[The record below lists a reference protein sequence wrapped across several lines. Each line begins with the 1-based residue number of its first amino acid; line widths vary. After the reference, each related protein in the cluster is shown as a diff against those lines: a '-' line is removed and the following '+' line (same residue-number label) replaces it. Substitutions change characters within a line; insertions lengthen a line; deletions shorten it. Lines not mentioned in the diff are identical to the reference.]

1 MKGKSGLGWLAASL
15 ILAGCGG
22 GDSGGADTTPRPLAL
37 VAGEG
42 KGSVNGHEFVP
53 TYGATR
59 VFSDTGHVAI
69 VIGTGAVSCAVVKGE
84 LPPDGTY
91 VQLSLSDDKVGTPAQ
106 HMYQYFTFTGGRL
119 EVGTG
124 AGSSNGTA
132 QVLSATEDT
141 LEVAMAYSDTVY
153 GVPYAIDGTFQLYR
167 CP

>member
-1 MKGKSGLGWLAASL
+1 MKRKSGLGWLAASL

-22 GDSGGADTTPRPLAL
+22 GDGGGGDTTPRSLLL

-59 VFSDTGHVAI
+59 VFSKTGHVAI
-69 VIGTGAVSCAVVKGE
+69 VIGTGEFGCAVVKGE
-84 LPPDGTY
+84 LNPPDGTY
-91 VQLSLSDDKVGTPAQ
+91 MQLTLSDDSVGTPAE
-106 HMYQYFTFTGGRL
+106 HLYNFSTVTGGQL
-119 EVGTG
+119 GSW
-124 AGSSNGTA
+124 AGSGSGTA
-132 QVLSATEDT
+132 QVISATEDT